1 MAMTARRT
9 PPFRA
14 EHVGS
19 LLRPRALKEAAQ
31 ARGAGPD
38 GEAAYRRTL
47 DAAVERAVRLQED
60 VGLPSLT
67 DGEFGRTSWFGFF
80 FERVEGFTLKPSL
93 YRFHDECG
101 HDHAWNTC
109 YAERRVR
116 RTGSICGE
124 EFRRLQGFAR
134 RGMPKATMPSPSAL
148 HFFRGRDAADR
159 AVYPDDEAFW
169 DDLVA
174 VYRAEIAELGR
185 LGCRYLQLDE
195 VPIAMLC
202 DPSIREQATA
212 QGLDPDGLLE
222 TYVAVANRALAE
234 RPQGMTVGMH
244 FCRGNFRSRW
254 MASGGYEPVAE
265 KAFGGLAVDAF
276 FLEYDSERAGDFAP
290 LRFLPKDKYAVLGL
304 ISTKTGAL
312 EDQDA
317 LRRRIDEAARHAP
330 LENLCL
336 SPQCGF
342 ASVAGGNAIGEDEQ
356 RRKLELVVETAR
368 RVWG

>member
-1 MAMTARRT
+1 MPARPAP

-19 LLRPRALKEAAQ
+19 LLRPRALKEAAK
-31 ARGAGPD
+31 ARNAGPD
-38 GEAAYRRTL
+38 AEAAYQRTL
-47 DAAVERAVRLQED
+47 DAEVERAVRLQED
-60 VGLPSLT
+60 AGLQSLT

-80 FERVEGFTLKPSL
+80 FERVEGFALRPSL

-101 HDHAWNTC
+101 QDHAWNTC
-109 YAERRVR
+109 FAERPIR

-124 EFRRLQGFAR
+124 EFQRLQRFAR
-134 RGMPKATMPSPSAL
+134 TGAPKATMPSPSAF
-148 HFFRGRDAADR
+148 HFFRGREAVDR
-159 AVYPDDEAFW
+159 AVYPEDAAFW

-174 VYRAEIAELGR
+174 IYRAEIAELAR

-202 DPSIREQATA
+202 DPNVRAQARA
-212 QGLDPDGLLE
+212 QGLDPDALVD
-222 TYVAVANRALAE
+222 TYVDVANRALAD
-234 RPQGMTVGMH
+234 RPADMTVGMH

-265 KAFGGLAVDAF
+265 KVFGGLAVDAF
-276 FLEYDSERAGDFAP
+276 FLEYDSPRAGDFGP
-290 LRFLPKDKYAVLGL
+290 LRFLPKDKHAVLGL
-304 ISTKTGAL
+304 VSTKTGAL
-312 EDQDA
+312 ESADG

-342 ASVAGGNAIGEDEQ
+342 ASVAGGNALSEDEQ
-356 RRKLELVVETAR
+356 WRKLALVAETAR